1 MVLILSGDG
10 LRAALPMREAIDAVR
25 EGFRLFSA
33 GETVMPR
40 RMGIE
45 IAEHGGRMLCM
56 PAYIR
61 GLGALALKE
70 VSVYPGNLMRGRP
83 TIQGAVLLNDPE
95 DGRLLAVIDGAAL
108 TAVRTGAATGVA
120 TGYLARRDAS
130 AAGIFGAGA
139 QARTQLEALAEVRG
153 IREAAVYDVSPGRA
167 SKFAAE
173 MSRGLGID
181 VRQVDTPAKA
191 ARADVV
197 VTATTSEEPVLRGE
211 WLREGVHIN
220 GIGSHTP
227 SAREVDTATMLSA
240 GKIVVDSR
248 EAALEEAGDIIIPIR
263 EGAIT
268 AGDIHAEIG
277 EVVAGIRAGR
287 TSEEEVT
294 LFKSVGIAVQDA
306 AAAAAAYA
314 GALRRGLG
322 REVAI

>member
-1 MVLILSGDG
+1 MVMILGGDE
-10 LRAALPMREAIDAVR
+10 LRAALPMREAINAVR

-40 RMGIE
+40 RTGIE
-45 IAEHGGRMLCM
+45 IAEQNGLMLYM

-61 GLGALALKE
+61 GLGALTLKE
-70 VSVYPGNLMRGRP
+70 VSVYPGNLLRGRP
-83 TIQGAVLLNDPE
+83 TIQGAVLLNDPG
-95 DGRLLAVIDGAAL
+95 DGGLLAVIDGAAL

-120 TGYLARRDAS
+120 TEHLARRDAS
-130 AAGIFGAGA
+130 TAGIFGAGA

-153 IREAAVYDVSPGRA
+153 IREAEVYDVSSERA
-167 SKFAAE
+167 SRFAAE

-181 VRQVDTPAKA
+181 VRPVDSPAKA
-191 ARADVV
+191 AGADVV
-197 VTATTSEEPVLRGE
+197 VTATTSKEPVLHGE
-211 WLREGVHIN
+211 WLSEGSHIN
-220 GIGSHTP
+220 AIGSHTP
-227 SAREVDTATMLSA
+227 SAREIDTATVLRA

-248 EAALEEAGDIIIPIR
+248 EAALVEAGDIMIPIR

-277 EVVAGIRAGR
+277 EVVAGMREGR
-287 TSEEEVT
+287 TSGLEVT

-322 REVAI
+322 REVPL